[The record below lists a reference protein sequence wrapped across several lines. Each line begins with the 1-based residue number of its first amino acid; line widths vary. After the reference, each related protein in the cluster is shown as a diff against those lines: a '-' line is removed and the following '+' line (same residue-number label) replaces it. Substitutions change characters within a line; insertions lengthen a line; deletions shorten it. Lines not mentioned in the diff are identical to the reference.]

1 MLPSQAPRRFP
12 SRSPQA
18 PGLRES
24 PRWYASGWRRLA
36 SLIPLLLVFAAC
48 TSVRPPPEPSQWTS
62 HTPATTPGALASAL
76 APAIQAHAGQSGF
89 QLLATGSAA
98 FTTRL
103 ALVQAAQHSLD
114 VQYYSAGEDI
124 TGRLLL
130 QSLLDAAHRGVRVR
144 MLVDDI
150 NRRHTDPAFAALDQS
165 PNIEI
170 RVFNPFGT
178 RDTTLLQRAG
188 NLLTQFD
195 QLNRRMHNKALVA
208 DNQLAI
214 VGGRNLGDEYFDAN
228 PDLSFRDFDLLCA
241 GPVVEAISR
250 SFDHFWT
257 SPQSYPLK
265 QVQSKI
271 DNETLDA
278 SRDALAEH
286 WRNADNVPAG
296 HEALHQP
303 PLAASLRDGTLPLFW
318 APAELAAD
326 TPDKLDAP
334 AAETKSAPADKL
346 RQLAAKAQNEVLI
359 ISPYFV
365 PLDGGVRFLSTLAQ
379 RGVKV
384 RVLTNSLAATDVVP
398 VHAGYARYRPALL
411 QAGIELYEFKP
422 IRSDDGERQPRRV
435 TFGGSSRA
443 SLHGKAYVIDRRDV
457 VLGSFNLDPRSVRLN
472 TELAIVIHSPEFA
485 ERMARI
491 FERATLPRT
500 SFRVELAPAGTTPP
514 TSTPPTV
521 PALRWVGEENGQPR
535 TFDVEPY
542 ASFWRNAVAGAFTLM
557 PSDDLL

>member
-1 MLPSQAPRRFP
+1 MVHSRILPSRALEVLRRVITLLP
-12 SRSPQA
+12 
-18 PGLRES
+18 LV
-24 PRWYASGWRRLA
+24 
-36 SLIPLLLVFAAC
+36 LIVAAC
-48 TSVRPPPEPSQWTS
+48 GSVRPPPEPSQWTS
-62 HTPATTPGALASAL
+62 HSSAATPGALASTL
-76 APAIQAHAGQSGF
+76 APAVRAHPSQSGF
-89 QLLATGSAA
+89 QLLATGSDA
-98 FTTRL
+98 FTTRI

-130 QSLLDAAHRGVRVR
+130 QSLLDAANRGVRVR

-150 NRRHTDPAFAALDQS
+150 NRRHTDPAFAALDQH

-178 RDTTLLQRAG
+178 RDTTLIERAG
-188 NLLTQFD
+188 NLLTRFD

-214 VGGRNLGDEYFDAN
+214 VGGRNLGDEYFDVN
-228 PDLSFRDFDLLCA
+228 PELSFRDFDLLCA
-241 GPVVEAISR
+241 GPVVDAVSR

-271 DNETLDA
+271 DDATLDA
-278 SRDALAEH
+278 TLDALARH
-286 WRNADNVPAG
+286 WRDADGVPTG
-296 HEALHQP
+296 HLALHP
-303 PLAASLRDGTLPLFW
+303 PALAERLRSGKLPLFW
-318 APAELAAD
+318 ATAELAAD
-326 TPDKLDAP
+326 GPDKLDTP
-334 AAETKSAPADKL
+334 ADETESAPGDTL
-346 RQLAAKAQNEVLI
+346 RDLAANARREVLI

-365 PLDGGVRFLSTLAQ
+365 PLDGGVRFLSALTQ
-379 RGVKV
+379 RGVTV

-411 QAGIELYEFKP
+411 QAGVALYEFKP
-422 IRSDDGERQPRRV
+422 IRTNNGTRSLRRIAL
-435 TFGGSSRA
+435 GSTSRA
-443 SLHGKAYVIDRRDV
+443 SLHGKVYVIDRRDV
-457 VLGSFNLDPRSVRLN
+457 ILGSFNLDPRSVRLN

-491 FERATLPRT
+491 FDRATSPHA
-500 SFRVELAPAGTTPP
+500 SFRVELAPANPAMPPPITPP
-514 TSTPPTV
+514 SL

-542 ASFWRNAVAGAFTLM
+542 ASFWRNAVAGAVTLL

>member
-1 MLPSQAPRRFP
+1 MLPARALLSCLVQPFRR
-12 SRSPQA
+12 
-18 PGLRES
+18 
-24 PRWYASGWRRLA
+24 WRIA
-36 SLIPLLLVFAAC
+36 TLIPLAILAAAC

-62 HTPATTPGALASAL
+62 HTPAATPGALATAL
-76 APAIQAHAGQSGF
+76 APAVHTHPGQSGF

-103 ALVQAAQHSLD
+103 ALVQSAQHSLD

-130 QSLLDAAHRGVRVR
+130 QSLLYAADRGVRVR

-150 NRRHTDPAFAALDQS
+150 NRRHTDPAFAALDQHR
-165 PNIEI
+165 NIEI

-178 RDTTLLQRAG
+178 RDTTLLERAG

-195 QLNRRMHNKALVA
+195 QLNRRMHNKALIA

-241 GPVVEAISR
+241 GTVVEAISR

-271 DNETLDA
+271 DQETLDA
-278 SRDALAEH
+278 TRDALAQH
-286 WRNADNVPAG
+286 WHDADNVPAG
-296 HEALHQP
+296 HEALNQP
-303 PLAASLRDGTLPLFW
+303 PLAAGLRDGSVPLFW

-334 AAETKSAPADKL
+334 ATETQSAPGDKL
-346 RQLAAKAQNEVLI
+346 RQLAAKAQSEVLI

-365 PLDGGVRFLSTLAQ
+365 PLNGGVRFLSTLTQ

-422 IRSDDGERQPRRV
+422 IRSGDGERPTRRV
-435 TFGGSSRA
+435 TFGGSSKA

-491 FERATLPRT
+491 FDRATSPRS
-500 SFRVELAPAGTTPP
+500 SFRVELAPPGTAPPTPTPP
-514 TSTPPTV
+514 TM

-535 TFDVEPY
+535 IFDVEPY
-542 ASFWRNAVAGAFTLM
+542 ASFGRNAVAGAFTLL

>member
-1 MLPSQAPRRFP
+1 MCLSRVFRSHRR
-12 SRSPQA
+12 RLLQ
-18 PGLRES
+18 
-24 PRWYASGWRRLA
+24 WRRLA
-36 SLIPLLLVFAAC
+36 FLPLALFVVAC
-48 TSVRPPPEPSQWTS
+48 SSVRPPPLPSQWTS
-62 HTPATTPGALASAL
+62 HTPAATPGTLASAL
-76 APAIQAHAGQSGF
+76 APSALAHPGQSGF
-89 QLLATGSAA
+89 QLLATGSDA
-98 FTTRL
+98 FTARL
-103 ALVQAAQHSLD
+103 ALVQSAQHSLD

-130 QSLLDAAHRGVRVR
+130 QSLLDAAARGVRVR
-144 MLVDDI
+144 MLIDDI
-150 NRRHTDPAFAALDQS
+150 NRRHTAPNLAVLDQT

-178 RDTTLLQRAG
+178 LDTTLFERAG
-188 NLLTQFD
+188 NLLTQFN

-208 DNQLAI
+208 DNQVAI

-228 PDLSFRDFDLLCA
+228 PELSFRDFDLLCA
-241 GPVVEAISR
+241 GPVVDAVSR

-265 QVQSKI
+265 QVQSTI
-271 DNETLDA
+271 DQQTLDGT
-278 SRDALAEH
+278 REALARH
-286 WRNADNVPAG
+286 WQDADSVPAS

-303 PLAASLRDGTLPLFW
+303 PLAESLRNGKRPLFW
-318 APAELAAD
+318 APAELAVD
-326 TPDKLDAP
+326 SPDKLETP
-334 AAETKSAPADKL
+334 AADTKSAPGAKL
-346 RQLAAKAQNEVLI
+346 RQLAANAKREVLI
-359 ISPYFV
+359 VSPYFV
-365 PLDGGVRFLSTLAQ
+365 PLEGGVRFLSALTQ

-398 VHAGYARYRPALL
+398 VHAGYARYRPALV

-422 IRSDDGERQPRRV
+422 IRADGGGLSPRRI

-443 SLHGKAYVIDRRDV
+443 TLHGKVYVIDRRDV
-457 VLGSFNLDPRSVRLN
+457 ILGSFNLDPRSARLN

-485 ERMARI
+485 ERMAGI
-491 FERATLPRT
+491 FERAASARS
-500 SFRVELAPAGTTPP
+500 SFRVELAPPGATPP
-514 TSTPPTV
+514 TPTPPTM

-542 ASFWRNAVAGAFTLM
+542 ASFWRNSAAGAFMLL

>member
-1 MLPSQAPRRFP
+1 MLLARALLSCVVQPFRR
-12 SRSPQA
+12 
-18 PGLRES
+18 
-24 PRWYASGWRRLA
+24 WRIA
-36 SLIPLLLVFAAC
+36 VLIPIALLAGAC
-48 TSVRPPPEPSQWTS
+48 TSVRPPPEPSPWTS
-62 HTPATTPGALASAL
+62 HTPAGTPGELATAL
-76 APAIQAHAGQSGF
+76 APAIRTHPGQSGF

-103 ALVQAAQHSLD
+103 ALVQSAQHSLD
-114 VQYYSAGEDI
+114 VQYYSAGEDV

-130 QSLLDAAHRGVRVR
+130 QSLIYAADRGVRVR

-150 NRRHTDPAFAALDQS
+150 NRRHTDPAFAALDQHA
-165 PNIEI
+165 NIEI

-178 RDTTLLQRAG
+178 RDTTLLERAG
-188 NLLTQFD
+188 NLLTRFD

-241 GPVVEAISR
+241 GPVVDAISR

-278 SRDALAEH
+278 TRDALAKH
-286 WRNADNVPAG
+286 WRDADGVPAG

-303 PLAASLRDGTLPLFW
+303 PLAAGLRDGTVPLFW

-334 AAETKSAPADKL
+334 ATETQSAPADKL
-346 RQLAAKAQNEVLI
+346 RQLAAKAQSEVLI

-365 PLDGGVRFLSTLAQ
+365 PLDGGVRFLSTLTQ

-422 IRSDDGERQPRRV
+422 IRTDDGERPTRRV
-435 TFGGSSRA
+435 TFGGSSKA

-491 FERATLPRT
+491 FDRATSPRS
-500 SFRVELAPAGTTPP
+500 SFRVELAPPGTAPPTPTPP
-514 TSTPPTV
+514 TM
-521 PALRWVGEENGQPR
+521 PALRWVGEENGNPR
-535 TFDVEPY
+535 VFDVEPY
-542 ASFWRNAVAGAFTLM
+542 ATFSRNAVAGAFTLL

>member
-1 MLPSQAPRRFP
+1 MLR
-12 SRSPQA
+12 
-18 PGLRES
+18 
-24 PRWYASGWRRLA
+24 
-36 SLIPLLLVFAAC
+36 LIPLALLVTAC
-48 TSVRPPPEPSQWTS
+48 SSVRPPAEPSQWTA
-62 HTPATTPGALASAL
+62 HTPAATPGALASAL
-76 APAIQAHAGQSGF
+76 SPAVRSHPGQSGF

-103 ALVQAAQHSLD
+103 ALVQSAQHSLD

-130 QSLLDAAHRGVRVR
+130 QSLLDAAQRGVRIR

-150 NRRHTDPAFAALDQS
+150 NRRHTDPAFAALDES

-188 NLLTQFD
+188 NLLTRFD

-208 DNQLAI
+208 DNQVAI

-241 GPVVEAISR
+241 GPVVDAISH

-271 DNETLDA
+271 DDETLDA
-278 SRDALAEH
+278 TRKALAQHWRDAE
-286 WRNADNVPAG
+286 NVPAG

-303 PLAASLRDGTLPLFW
+303 PLAASLRNGAVPLFW

-326 TPDKLDAP
+326 SPDKLDAP
-334 AAETKSAPADKL
+334 VAETQSKPGEKL
-346 RQLAAKAQNEVLI
+346 RQLAAHAQSEVLI

-365 PLDGGVRFLSTLAQ
+365 PLDGGVRFLSALTQ
-379 RGVKV
+379 RGVNV

-411 QAGIELYEFKP
+411 QAGIALYEFKP
-422 IRSDDGERQPRRV
+422 IRTDDGERQSRRV

-485 ERMARI
+485 ERMAGI
-491 FERATLPRT
+491 FERATSPRT
-500 SFRVELAPAGTTPP
+500 SFRVELAAAGTAPPTPTPP
-514 TSTPPTV
+514 TMPS
-521 PALRWVGEENGQPR
+521 LRWVGEENGQPR
-535 TFDVEPY
+535 IFDVEPY
-542 ASFWRNAVAGAFTLM
+542 ATFGRNAVAGAFTLL